1 MYQIDVMSRVP
12 VYEQIVEQTKK
23 FILTGVLDEGD
34 QIPTV
39 RQLSAQ
45 LSLNPNTIQKAVK
58 ELDHQGLIF
67 SLPGRGCFIAANAKN
82 ILLAE
87 KREGI
92 KEFEEQIKEMALSGI
107 ERKELH
113 DIIDKVYEMIDDST
127 YLGGEK

>member
-23 FILTGVLDEGD
+23 FILTGILDEGD

-58 ELDHQGLIF
+58 ELDRQGLIF
-67 SLPGRGCFIAANAKN
+67 SLPGRGCFISANAKN
-82 ILLAE
+82 ILMEENRQGLDELEE
-87 KREGI
+87 KL
-92 KEFEEQIKEMALSGI
+92 KELALSGI
-107 ERKELH
+107 KKEELYKL
-113 DIIDKVYEMIDDST
+113 IDNVYKK
-127 YLGGEK
+127 L

>member
-45 LSLNPNTIQKAVK
+45 LSLNPNTVQKAIK
-58 ELDHQGLIF
+58 ELDRQELIF
-67 SLPGRGCFIAANAKN
+67 SLPGRGCFISANAKR
-82 ILLAE
+82 ILRDE
-87 KREGI
+87 KRKGI
-92 KEFEEQIKEMALSGI
+92 TELEEQIKELALSGI
-107 ERKELH
+107 EKEELYT
-113 DIIDKVYEMIDDST
+113 IIDRVYSKTKGD
-127 YLGGEK
+127 K

>member
-58 ELDHQGLIF
+58 ELDRQGLIF
-67 SLPGRGCFIAANAKN
+67 SLPGRGCFISANAKK
-82 ILLAE
+82 ILMEE
-87 KREGI
+87 KRQGLNEL
-92 KEFEEQIKEMALSGI
+92 EEKLRELALSGI
-107 ERKELH
+107 KKEELYKL
-113 DIIDKVYEMIDDST
+113 IDGVYKK
-127 YLGGEK
+127 L

>member
-23 FILTGVLDEGD
+23 FILTGVLAEGD

-58 ELDHQGLIF
+58 ELDRQGLIF
-67 SLPGRGCFIAANAKN
+67 SLPGRGCFISANAKK
-82 ILLAE
+82 ILRDE
-87 KREGI
+87 KRQGI
-92 KEFEEQIKEMALSGI
+92 SELEEQIKELALSGI
-107 ERKELH
+107 EKEELFKL
-113 DIIDKVYEMIDDST
+113 IDSVYSKAKGDR
-127 YLGGEK
+127 

>member
-23 FILTGVLDEGD
+23 FILAGILGPGD

-58 ELDHQGLIF
+58 ELDRQGLIY
-67 SLPGRGCFIAANAKN
+67 SAPGRGCFISPNAPQ
-82 ILLAE
+82 ILSKE
-87 KREGI
+87 KRGELVDL
-92 KEFEEQIKEMALSGI
+92 EEQIKELALGGVKKEELLKLI
-107 ERKELH
+107 E
-113 DIIDKVYEMIDDST
+113 KVYS
-127 YLGGEK
+127 K